1 VSPFMG
7 APTRLVL
14 CVLLA
19 WSTLAGAGEPAHG
32 RLTLAATPNT
42 LRLAEGSRAT
52 LRIVGGSEPPTLAA
66 SVGRIELLRET
77 SSGVYEAEY
86 VPPESLDPQI
96 AFVTA
101 ISADG
106 FGWTP
111 IALSGVRDVVVAA
124 RPGTP
129 VSVTVE
135 DQAFG
140 PVPADGLGRATVRVV
155 VPPGTRTARYGKQRL
170 DLGVPDMSLV
180 HVFLSST
187 TADATTATELTVGAL
202 TVTERSRPIAGA
214 PITLAASEGTLSSA
228 VEVEPGLFEAHWSL
242 DPGQIGEA
250 RVTAR
255 RRDRPASVATAAL
268 ERVPGSPRSIAIEV
282 DKDQLVAGEGDV
294 VAVTARVFDVA
305 GNTTESPM
313 TISVDPGVVLE
324 WDRTGRG
331 RYDGRV
337 QVPRRRPAWQH
348 LEIRVAASRQLSA
361 RRTVP
366 LLPGPPRQIRIESPA
381 ELQADG
387 RPHELRIGVLDR
399 NGNRVEV
406 AEAPAVTARR
416 GTVAPAIRA
425 APGAYRLEYRPPL
438 AAEDFE
444 DVVRAQVG
452 SVAEEARFRVRALG
466 GGLILAP
473 KVGFVTGSGG
483 LGSPSGGVEVGLW
496 TGALGP
502 SLGLVLE
509 GWVYSLSRSD
519 SLQDLELETEVR
531 SLALEASLA
540 WRRPLGG
547 WMLWLGAGGGAVYG
561 SSQVSGTGTSGSLS
575 DTFWA
580 PAANASLG
588 LGRPLGPG
596 VPFGEVRFGW
606 QADPGYGLVR
616 GSVQSLA
623 FNVGYRFDVL

>member
-1 VSPFMG
+1 VL

-14 CVLLA
+14 CALVA
-19 WSTLAGAGEPAHG
+19 SSAAAAAGEPGGG
-32 RLTLAATPNT
+32 RLTVTATPGA

-52 LRIVGGSEPPTLAA
+52 LRIIGGSEPPTLAA
-66 SVGRIELLRET
+66 SVGRVEMLRET
-77 SSGVYEAEY
+77 SSGVYQAEY

-111 IALSGVRDVVVAA
+111 IALSGVRDVVVSA

-155 VPPGTRTARYGKQRL
+155 VPPGVRTARYEKQRI
-170 DLGVPDMSLV
+170 DLGVPEKSLA
-180 HVFLSST
+180 HVFLSSP
-187 TADATTATELTVGAL
+187 TADATAATELTVGAL
-202 TVTERSRPIAGA
+202 VVTERGKPQAGA
-214 PITLAASEGTLSSA
+214 PITLTASEGTLSPA
-228 VEVEPGLFEAHWSL
+228 VEIEPGVFEAHWKL
-242 DPGQIGEA
+242 EAGQVGQV

-268 ERVPGSPRSIAIEV
+268 ERVPGSPRSIAVEV
-282 DKDQLVAGEGDV
+282 DKDQLVAGEGDEL
-294 VAVTARVFDVA
+294 AVTARVFDVA
-305 GNTTESPM
+305 GNTTEAPVR
-313 TISVDPGVVLE
+313 IAVEPGVVLE
-324 WDRTGRG
+324 WERTGRG

-337 QVPRRRPAWQH
+337 QVPRRRPGWQQ
-348 LEIRVAASRQLSA
+348 LEIKVVASRTLSA

-366 LLPGPPRQIRIESPA
+366 LLPGPARQVRVEPPA
-381 ELQADG
+381 GLQADG
-387 RPHELRIGVLDR
+387 QRHELRISVLDR
-399 NGNRVEV
+399 DGNRVESAYLPTV
-406 AEAPAVTARR
+406 TAERGTLAPATR
-416 GTVAPAIRA
+416 T
-425 APGAYRLEYRPPL
+425 APGSYRLEYRPPL
-438 AAEDFE
+438 AAADFE
-444 DVVRAQVG
+444 DVLHVQVG
-452 SVAEEARFRVRALG
+452 SLEEETRLRVRALG
-466 GGLILAP
+466 GGLVLAP
-473 KVGFVTGSGG
+473 KIGFVTGSGG
-483 LGSPSGGVEVGLW
+483 LSSPSGGVEVGLW

-509 GWVYSLSRSD
+509 GWVYSLNRTD
-519 SLQDLELETEVR
+519 SLQGLELETEVR

-547 WMLWLGAGGGAVYG
+547 WMVWLGAGGGAVYG
-561 SSQVSGTGTSGSLS
+561 SSQVSGAGTSGSQS

-580 PAANASLG
+580 PAVNASLG

-596 VPFGEVRFGW
+596 VAFGEVRFAW
-606 QADPGYGLVR
+606 QADPGSGLVR
-616 GSVQSLA
+616 GEVQSVG
-623 FNVGYRFDVL
+623 FNVGYRFDVH